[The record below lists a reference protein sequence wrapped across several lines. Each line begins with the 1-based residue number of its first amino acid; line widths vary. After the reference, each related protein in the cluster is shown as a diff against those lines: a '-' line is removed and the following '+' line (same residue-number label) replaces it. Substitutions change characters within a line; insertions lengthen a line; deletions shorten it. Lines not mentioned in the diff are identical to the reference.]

1 MKTPRILGPIKS
13 FFAKTVPW
21 VVFVCL
27 AAAMLFDPG
36 RNTLSVASSVF
47 AVTLALASVTFS
59 YARTMKD
66 GSAVRDEVI
75 FAGERMVS
83 GAVLFLV
90 ASIVKYASNDVPRY
104 VDALFHALPLPK
116 PPPGI
121 TFFGQD
127 PIGILIAFA
136 AFIFFLVGLI
146 YTQMGI
152 LLLLWIVGQR
162 AKRRPGHDEFFPSNK
177 SVEKRVAELDQAD
190 RTAPIGNRVAA
201 HRMPKV

>member
-66 GSAVRDEVI
+66 ASAVRDEVI

-104 VDALFHALPLPK
+104 VDALFRALPLPK

-121 TFFGQD
+121 TFFWPG
-127 PIGILIAFA
+127 PHWHFNCLRCFH
-136 AFIFFLVGLI
+136 FLSG
-146 YTQMGI
+146 
-152 LLLLWIVGQR
+152 R
-162 AKRRPGHDEFFPSNK
+162 ADLYPDGHPHLDVDRRPAGETTARSRRVLPLEQICRKAGGRARPS
-177 SVEKRVAELDQAD
+177 
-190 RTAPIGNRVAA
+190 
-201 HRMPKV
+201 